1 MIHQAISAYLGSDVC
16 FGAGGWSNIYFP
28 FDVNTDTGQ
37 SVAIRMMTRLGI
49 TDDEVTHITEMID
62 GRAGALLPP

>member
-1 MIHQAISAYLGSDVC
+1 MIHQAISAYPGIPRLLWC
-16 FGAGGWSNIYFP
+16 RWMIFFP
-28 FDVNTDTGQ
+28 FDVNTDMAR

-49 TDDEVTHITEMID
+49 IDHEVTHITEMID

>member
-1 MIHQAISAYLGSDVC
+1 MLILGSHVC
-16 FGAGGWSNIYFP
+16 FGAGGWSNIFFP
-28 FDVNTDTGQ
+28 FDVNTDMAR

-49 TDDEVTHITEMID
+49 IDHEVTHITEMID